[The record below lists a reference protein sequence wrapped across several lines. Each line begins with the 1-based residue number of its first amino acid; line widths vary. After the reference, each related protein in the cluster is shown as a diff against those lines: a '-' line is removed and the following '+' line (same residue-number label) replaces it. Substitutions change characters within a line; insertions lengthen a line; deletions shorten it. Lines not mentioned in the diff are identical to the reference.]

1 MFLVHPTL
9 TEEHIHDTCATV
21 KKVMSAATDHA
32 AVGEDIR

>member
-21 KKVMSAATDHA
+21 KKVMSAATNPA
-32 AVGEDIR
+32 AAGEDPR